1 MGAASARRSAQ
12 LETKAASW
20 PAGVSTKP
28 VFSIGKVVERVKGE
42 FPTISVSKLRFL
54 EDQGIVSP
62 ARTASGYRKYSAA
75 DIERVRF
82 CLSRQRD
89 SFLPLRVIREQLAQL
104 DAGQTLS
111 EVPPPQQTARLIA
124 SEGQLVTSA
133 ASDGTLT
140 TRELLDLSGV
150 CTAELSSFVQAGLV
164 SPDLAGRFPP
174 RSHQIVKLA
183 SLLVEQGI
191 PPRQLRFLKTAALR
205 LLDLVERAATPAGYR
220 ANSVAKAR
228 HLSETQELSE
238 AAAQMFL
245 QMVRVSAEKLN

>member
-1 MGAASARRSAQ
+1 M
-12 LETKAASW
+12 
-20 PAGVSTKP
+20 
-28 VFSIGKVVERVKGE
+28 
-42 FPTISVSKLRFL
+42 
-54 EDQGIVSP
+54 
-62 ARTASGYRKYSAA
+62 
-75 DIERVRF
+75 
-82 CLSRQRD
+82 
-89 SFLPLRVIREQLAQL
+89 
-104 DAGQTLS
+104 
-111 EVPPPQQTARLIA
+111 
-124 SEGQLVTSA
+124 VTSA
-133 ASDGTLT
+133 APDGALT

-150 CTAELSSFVQAGLV
+150 STAELDSFVQAGLV

-205 LLDLVERAATPAGYR
+205 LLDLVERAATPVGYR
-220 ANSVAKAR
+220 ANGVAKAR

>member
-1 MGAASARRSAQ
+1 MTAARRRPQ
-12 LETKAASW
+12 PEPKATAW

-28 VFSIGKVVERVKGE
+28 VFSIGKVVDRVKGE

-104 DAGQTLS
+104 DAGRSLS
-111 EVPPPQQTARLIA
+111 QVPSSPQAARLVA
-124 SEGQLVTSA
+124 SEGQLVA
-133 ASDGTLT
+133 ASAPDGALT

-150 CTAELSSFVQAGLV
+150 STEELDSFVQAGLV
-164 SPDLAGRFPP
+164 SPDLSGRFPA

-183 SLLVEQGI
+183 SILVEQGI
-191 PPRQLRFLKTAALR
+191 PPRQLRFLKTSALR
-205 LLDLVERAATPAGYR
+205 LLDLVERAASPVTYR

-228 HLSETQELSE
+228 HLAETQELSE

-245 QMVRVSAEKLN
+245 QMVRVSAEKLS

>member
-1 MGAASARRSAQ
+1 MRAAAARRNAQ
-12 LETKAASW
+12 PDPKASYW
-20 PAGVSTKP
+20 PAEVSRKP

-42 FPTISVSKLRFL
+42 YPTISVSKLRFL
-54 EDQGIVSP
+54 EEQGIVSP

-75 DIERVRF
+75 DIERLRF

-104 DAGQTLS
+104 DAGHTLS
-111 EVPPPQQTARLIA
+111 EVPPPQQAARLVA

-133 ASDGTLT
+133 APDGALT

-150 CTAELSSFVQAGLV
+150 STAELNSFVQAGLV

-183 SLLVEQGI
+183 GILVEQGI

-205 LLDLVERAATPAGYR
+205 LLDLVERAATPAGSR
-220 ANSVAKAR
+220 GNGVAKAR

>member
-1 MGAASARRSAQ
+1 MTAARRRSQ
-12 LETKAASW
+12 PESKATAW
-20 PAGVSTKP
+20 PARVSNKP

-104 DAGQTLS
+104 DAGRSLS
-111 EVPPPQQTARLIA
+111 EVPASPQAARLVA
-124 SEGQLVTSA
+124 SEGQLVA
-133 ASDGTLT
+133 ASAPDGTLT

-150 CTAELSSFVQAGLV
+150 STEELDSFVQAGLV
-164 SPDLAGRFPP
+164 SPDLAGRFPA

-183 SLLVEQGI
+183 SILVEQGI
-191 PPRQLRFLKTAALR
+191 PPRQLRFLKTSALR
-205 LLDLVERAATPAGYR
+205 LLDLVERAASPVNYR
-220 ANSVAKAR
+220 ASSVAKAR
-228 HLSETQELSE
+228 HLAETQELSE

-245 QMVRVSAEKLN
+245 QMVRVSVEKLN

>member
-1 MGAASARRSAQ
+1 MTAARRRSQ
-12 LETKAASW
+12 PESKATAW
-20 PAGVSTKP
+20 PAGVSNKP

-104 DAGQTLS
+104 DAGRSLS
-111 EVPPPQQTARLIA
+111 EVPASPQAARLVA
-124 SEGQLVTSA
+124 SEGQLVA
-133 ASDGTLT
+133 ASAPDGTLT

-150 CTAELSSFVQAGLV
+150 STEELDSFVQAGLV
-164 SPDLAGRFPP
+164 SPDLAGRFPA

-183 SLLVEQGI
+183 SILVEQGI
-191 PPRQLRFLKTAALR
+191 PPRQLRFLKTSALR
-205 LLDLVERAATPAGYR
+205 LLDLVERAASPVNYR
-220 ANSVAKAR
+220 ASSVAKAR
-228 HLSETQELSE
+228 HLAETQELSE

-245 QMVRVSAEKLN
+245 QMVRVSVEKLN

>member
-111 EVPPPQQTARLIA
+111 EVPPPQQTA
-124 SEGQLVTSA
+124 
-133 ASDGTLT
+133 SDGTLT
-140 TRELLDLSGV
+140 TRALLDLSGV
-150 CTAELSSFVQAGLV
+150 STAELSSFVQAGLV

-238 AAAQMFL
+238 AAAHMFL